1 MMVGGYGHSYDPS
14 DVNVRFLSVPVCSC
28 LFLSVHVSKI
38 LIVGQERT
46 HRHTHK
52 NHIDGYMMMMM
63 MMSSNPVT
71 STSRRTAVCNA
82 QRLVQTLENLVE
94 EDEVVMEKEAHQQQ
108 QQQLSDDD
116 KNSDKQPQGQDD
128 DGFSGGGGGG
138 DGGGGITKQQQLEL
152 QSLSAGQ
159 IADLVHL
166 QRDHYHPQQGL
177 HQGTSIVAMSLSSS
191 SKAYGSSSDY
201 YNGYDKPLDPFLFPP
216 QMERPSI
223 EPGRLDSRILSLQHK
238 LTKFLEPLQPPPPQS
253 SSSPKQQ
260 QQPPPQSSSFQS

>member
-1 MMVGGYGHSYDPS
+1 M
-14 DVNVRFLSVPVCSC
+14 
-28 LFLSVHVSKI
+28 
-38 LIVGQERT
+38 
-46 HRHTHK
+46 
-52 NHIDGYMMMMM
+52 NHNDGYMMMMM
-63 MMSSNPVT
+63 LSSNPVT

-108 QQQLSDDD
+108 QQQQQLSDDD
-116 KNSDKQPQGQDD
+116 NNSDKQPQGQDD

-166 QRDHYHPQQGL
+166 QRDHYHPQQAL

-201 YNGYDKPLDPFLFPP
+201 YNGYNKPLDPFLFPP

-238 LTKFLEPLQPPPPQS
+238 LAKFLEPLQPPPS
-253 SSSPKQQ
+253 SLSPSPQQ
-260 QQPPPQSSSFQS
+260 QQPPQSSSFQS